1 MKTGTALCAAI
12 TIDDSA
18 SAPEWLHLLP
28 AGQIRTVDGRGP
40 FRVANATA
48 LMSASIPAGHK
59 LPLDENHATDLAAPK
74 GGAAPARGWIV
85 ELQPR
90 ADGIWGR
97 VEWTG
102 EGRRIVEDQQYRG
115 VSPVIAH
122 SADGTITAIRRA
134 SLTNTPNLTGLTTL
148 HAEERKMD
156 FRAWLIETLGLAA
169 DASDDAISTALKE
182 KLKPAEKGDVPAA
195 LQSALAPIAALVGVA
210 ATADAAAVLAG
221 VQQLKSGA
229 DQDGV
234 ITGLQSELTTLTG
247 KFNTLVD
254 STTRKDAETFVDGA
268 IAAGRVGLKPMRD
281 DYISMHMENPTR
293 AQKLIGGMPILK
305 GGATLIGL
313 PSADAKDGLSEA
325 DLQVVAL
332 MGIDRAE
339 YAKTLAAEKESML

>member
-18 SAPEWLHLLP
+18 AAPEWLHLLP

-48 LMSASIPAGHK
+48 MMSASIPAGHK

-148 HAEERKMD
+148 HAEEHKMD

-169 DASDDAISTALKE
+169 DADDEAIKSALNK
-182 KLKPAEKGDVPAA
+182 KLEPGEKGDVPAA
-195 LQSALAPIAALVGVA
+195 LQSALAPIAALVGVS
-210 ATADAAAVLAG
+210 ATADAAAVLVG
-221 VQQLKSGA
+221 VQQLKAGA

-247 KFNTLVD
+247 KFNTLLD

-281 DYISMHMENPTR
+281 DYVSMHMENPAR

-305 GGATLIGL
+305 GGAMLGGI

-339 YAKTLAAEKESML
+339 YAKTLAAEKEAML

>member
-12 TIDDSA
+12 TIDDTA

-40 FRVANATA
+40 FRVSNAIA

-148 HAEERKMD
+148 HAEEHKMD

-169 DASDDAISTALKE
+169 DADDEAIKSALNK
-182 KLKPAEKGDVPAA
+182 KLEPGDKGDVPAA

-221 VQQLKSGA
+221 VQQLKGGA

-234 ITGLQSELTTLTG
+234 ILGLQSELATTADRL
-247 KFNTLVD
+247 NTLID
-254 STTRKDAETFVDGA
+254 NTSRKDATTFVDGA
-268 IAAGRVGLKPMRD
+268 IAAGRVGVKPMRD
-281 DYISMHMENPTR
+281 RYITMHMADPAGTAE
-293 AQKLIGGMPILK
+293 LIGAMPAIK
-305 GGATLIGL
+305 GGASLGGV
-313 PSADAKDGLSEA
+313 PPADAKDGLSEA
-325 DLQVVAL
+325 DAAVIAL

-339 YAKTLAAEKESML
+339 YVKTLGADKESVL

>member
-12 TIDDSA
+12 TIDDTG

-28 AGQIRTVDGRGP
+28 AGEVRTVDGRGP
-40 FRVANATA
+40 YRVASATA

-122 SADGTITAIRRA
+122 RADGTITAIRRA

-148 HAEERKMD
+148 HAEEHKMD

-169 DASDDAISTALKE
+169 DADDDAIVVALNK
-182 KLKPAEKGDVPAA
+182 KLETGDKGDVPAA
-195 LQSALAPIAALVGVA
+195 LQSAFGSIATLVGVP

-221 VQQLKSGA
+221 VQLLKDGV

-234 ITGLQSELTTLTG
+234 ITGLQSELRTLTG
-247 KFNTLVD
+247 KFNDLHD
-254 STTRKDAETFVDGA
+254 STTRKDAESFVDGA
-268 IAAGRVGLKPMRD
+268 IAAGRVGVKPLRD
-281 DYISMHMENPTR
+281 EYVTMHMENPAR
-293 AQKLIGGMPILK
+293 AARLIGGMPIVK
-305 GGATLIGL
+305 GGASLGGT
-313 PSADAKDGLSEA
+313 PPADVKDGLGEA
-325 DLQVVAL
+325 DLQVIAL
-332 MGIDRAE
+332 MGIDRGE
-339 YAKTLAAEKESML
+339 YVKTLAGTKETAL